1 MTVCHSLNELNEITH
16 QELTSI
22 IRDDEQFLIAVTA
35 DDGIRPSYHTRL
47 VLTDERF
54 LTIRHAPLT
63 QEVSRHSLHTLSNVN
78 LTDFSRCNLRIQTTS
93 NGTLEYPVTPE
104 FGEKFVNEIQETL
117 AHVQPSRRARLIKY
131 LHMDRE
137 LSIATGV
144 VALFTGLIVL
154 ALQSIF
160 PITFTMSI

>member
-16 QELTSI
+16 RELASI
-22 IRDDEQFLIAVTA
+22 LRDDEQFLITVIA

-63 QEVSRHSLHTLSNVN
+63 QEVSRHSLHTLANVN
-78 LTDFSRCNLRIQTTS
+78 LTNFSRYNLKIQTKS
-93 NGTLEYPVTPE
+93 SGTLEYPVLPE
-104 FGEKFVNEIQETL
+104 FGEKFVNEMRKAL
-117 AHVQPSRRARLIKY
+117 AHAQPSSQARLTKY
-131 LHMDRE
+131 LHMDRK

-144 VALFTGLIVL
+144 VALFAGLIVL
-154 ALQSIF
+154 ALQAIF
-160 PITFTMSI
+160 LVTFTMSM